1 MLAHE
6 DSLSVLPDIYDSA
19 VESSIWGNTLE
30 KSAHALGARGAILL
44 IIDQR
49 PEGRYQVNHFSRI
62 WSRAPERA
70 AMYTEKYG
78 HYEKPVWDHLFTNPK
93 QNLILDTDFWA
104 NEPDLRNRPDYQ
116 YLSENVGIVHKCA
129 ARLND
134 NMSWWD
140 TLVVHFDQKLKAI
153 PADSVAGI
161 KQLLPHV
168 AKSVELSRTFDILKE
183 QYNAVL
189 AALDH
194 VEIGMCI
201 ALQNGDLVVRNAE
214 ANRILG
220 EKDGLRLSSQ
230 GKLFSHQPERNA
242 QLQKAIEEA
251 SQTAIG
257 KNLTHE
263 FLFVNERK
271 STEDPLLIEV
281 APLTDYSGELENQMK
296 GALVTLIDPANT
308 QPFSVDR
315 AVIAYQLTKA
325 EGEVCQ
331 LLVEG
336 NATSVIAEIRSVSP
350 ETIKTQVKS
359 IFRKT
364 ACTRR
369 SDLIR
374 LVLKT
379 TPPISQS

>member
-1 MLAHE
+1 MRAHGNTI
-6 DSLSVLPDIYDSA
+6 SVLPDIYDSA
-19 VESSIWGNTLE
+19 VESSIWGDTLE
-30 KSAHALGARGAILL
+30 KSAHALGAKGAILL

-49 PEGRYQVNHFSRI
+49 PEGRYQVNHFSKI

-78 HYEKPVWDHLFTNPK
+78 HYEKPVWDKLFTSPK
-93 QNLILDTDFWA
+93 QNLVLDTDFWA
-104 NEPDLRNRPDYQ
+104 DEPDLINRPDYQ
-116 YLSENVGIVHKCA
+116 YLRENVGIVHKCA

-140 TLVVHFDQKLKAI
+140 TLVVHFDKELKAI
-153 PADSVAGI
+153 PQNSIAGI
-161 KQLLPHV
+161 NQLLPHV
-168 AKSVELSRTFDILKE
+168 AKSVELSRAFDMLRE

-201 ALQNGDLVVRNAE
+201 ALQNGDLVVRNSE
-214 ANRILG
+214 ANRILD
-220 EKDGLRLSSQ
+220 EKDGLRLSSD
-230 GKLFSHQPERNA
+230 GKLFCHQAERNA
-242 QLQKAIEEA
+242 QLQQAIKVA
-251 SQTAIG
+251 TQTACG
-257 KNLTHE
+257 KNTTHE
-263 FLFVNERK
+263 LLFVNERK
-271 STEDPLLIEV
+271 STRAPLLIEV
-281 APLTDYSGELENQMK
+281 APLTDYSGELEPQLR
-296 GALVTLIDPANT
+296 GALVTLIDPSNT

-315 AVIAYQLTKA
+315 AVAAYQLTKA
-325 EGEVCQ
+325 EGEVCK

-336 NATSVIAEIRSVSP
+336 NATSIIAEKRNVSP

-359 IFRKT
+359 IFCKT
-364 ACTRR
+364 ACARR

-379 TPPISQS
+379 TPPVS